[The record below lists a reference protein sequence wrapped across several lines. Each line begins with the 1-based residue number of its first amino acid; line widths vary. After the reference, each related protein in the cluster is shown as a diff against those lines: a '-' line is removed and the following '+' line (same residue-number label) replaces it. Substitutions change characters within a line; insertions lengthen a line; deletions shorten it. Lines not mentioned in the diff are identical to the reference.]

1 MAGCDT
7 CIDDRFDGASAAYR
21 RVLWAVIAING
32 AMFVVEATAGML
44 AGSMALRADALD
56 FLGDTL
62 TYGMSLV
69 GLMFGIIGAA
79 IKGVQ
84 RRLKEDQ
91 ENSEIPEEYR

>member
-1 MAGCDT
+1 MPPLLRLSG
-7 CIDDRFDGASAAYR
+7 RQL
-21 RVLWAVIAING
+21 LWIGFFLV
-32 AMFVVEATAGML
+32 L
-44 AGSMALRADALD
+44 AGAVLPMLMVLGYIQINF
-56 FLGDTL
+56 FLAFL